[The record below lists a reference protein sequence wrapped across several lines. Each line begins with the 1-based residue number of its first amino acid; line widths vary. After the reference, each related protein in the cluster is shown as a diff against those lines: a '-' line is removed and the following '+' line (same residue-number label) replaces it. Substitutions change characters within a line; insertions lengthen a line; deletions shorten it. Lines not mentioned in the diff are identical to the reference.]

1 MINTENIYIPVPRM
15 GCLDHLATGCG
26 KYCQTHGLSIKAVPQ
41 PWGRPGS
48 GVQVASLGHIPTIHW
63 TMGNPRDQLTSRQAW
78 THYQP
83 QAPASCEQSLQ
94 TPLFCYLW
102 VSTFDNLLT
111 LLYQGTLQDS
121 SDSDKTHLAR
131 TSQVVQW

>member
-26 KYCQTHGLSIKAVPQ
+26 KCCQTHGLSIKAVPQ

-48 GVQVASLGHIPTIHW
+48 GVQVASLGRIPTVHW
-63 TMGNPRDQLTSRQAW
+63 TMGNLRDQLTSRQAW

-83 QAPASCEQSLQ
+83 QAPASWEQSPQ
-94 TPLFCYLW
+94 TPSFCSLW

-111 LLYQGTLQDS
+111 LL
-121 SDSDKTHLAR
+121 
-131 TSQVVQW
+131 

>member
-26 KYCQTHGLSIKAVPQ
+26 KYCQTHGLSTKAVPQ
-41 PWGRPGS
+41 PWERPGS
-48 GVQVASLGHIPTIHW
+48 GVQVASLGHIPTIRW
-63 TMGNPRDQLTSRQAW
+63 TMGNSRDQLTPRQAW

-83 QAPASCEQSLQ
+83 QAPARREQSPQ
-94 TPLFCYLW
+94 SPLFCSLW

-121 SDSDKTHLAR
+121 SASDKTHLAR
-131 TSQVVQW
+131 TSQVVQR